1 MRALL
6 REEHATLCAE
16 QAKLRDELRW
26 LDEEHVRCRAEDEA
40 RAAWRTLTLTLTIT
54 LNLTL
59 TLTLSLTLTLT
70 LTLTRRAR
78 RAHSMRCARRST
90 PRWALSACG

>member
-40 RAAWRTLTLTLTIT
+40 RAAWLT
-54 LNLTL
+54 
-59 TLTLSLTLTLT
+59 
-70 LTLTRRAR
+70 
-78 RAHSMRCARRST
+78 
-90 PRWALSACG
+90 